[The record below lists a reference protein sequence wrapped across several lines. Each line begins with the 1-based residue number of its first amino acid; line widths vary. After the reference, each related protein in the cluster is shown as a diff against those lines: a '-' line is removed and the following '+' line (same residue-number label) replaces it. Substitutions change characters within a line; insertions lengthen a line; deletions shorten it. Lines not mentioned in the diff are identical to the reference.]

1 MSDKSK
7 GLGIIGAGSVAKL
20 HAEAAAKAGVRV
32 AGICDLDGAKARALA
47 AEHPGSVATDS
58 NEALLARDDIDAVVV
73 AVPNCHHKQVAIDA
87 MRAGKDILLEK
98 PMAMSVAECDE
109 IIAVARQTGQ
119 LLQMGFVCRG
129 APAAVAA
136 HQLAGQGAF
145 GRIYHVKASV
155 YRQRGIPGLG
165 GWFTNR
171 AMSGGGALMDVGVH
185 LVDLAMH
192 MTGFP
197 RPTRVSCVCTGTFG
211 DPVGAYA
218 FEEMWSGP
226 PVAAGLFDVE
236 DAATALVRFDGGL
249 SLELNVTWAAN
260 VNPDYLRDAVVLLGD
275 KGGCVADL
283 WNNQLIVTTEHDG
296 RVVSEKQPVPEG
308 DAWGGAWQRQHER
321 FRDCVESRTQPDPSA
336 ADGRAIQTVI
346 DALYRSARENRE
358 VEIPGGTAE

>member
-1 MSDKSK
+1 MVVPAMSI
-7 GLGIIGAGSVAKL
+7 GLGIIGAGSVAWL

-32 AGICDLDGAKARALA
+32 AGICDLEGAKARALA
-47 AEHPGSVATDS
+47 VEHANAVATDS
-58 NEALLARDDIDAVVV
+58 LESLLGRDDVDAVVV

-109 IIAVARQTGQ
+109 TIAVAEQTGR

-136 HQLAGQGAF
+136 HRLVGEGRF

-165 GWFTNR
+165 RWFTNR

-197 RPTRVSCVCTGTFG
+197 RPARASCVCTGMFG
-211 DPVGAYA
+211 NPVGSYA

-226 PVAAGLFDVE
+226 PDAAGLFDVE

-260 VNPDYLRDAVVLLGD
+260 VNPEYLRDAVTLLGD

-283 WNNQLIVTTEHDG
+283 WNNELIVTTERDG
-296 RVVSEKQPVPEG
+296 RVVSEKHALPDG
-308 DAWGGAWQRQHER
+308 DAWGSAWQRQHER
-321 FRDCVESRTQPDPSA
+321 FRDCVKSGTRPDPSG

-346 DALYRSARENRE
+346 DALYRSAAEDRE
-358 VEIPGGTAE
+358 VEV

>member
-1 MSDKSK
+1 MSI
-7 GLGIIGAGSVAKL
+7 GLGIIGAGTVAWL

-32 AGICDLDGAKARALA
+32 AGICDVDGAKARALA
-47 AEHPGSVATDS
+47 AEHAGAVATDS
-58 NEALLARDDIDAVVV
+58 LESLLGRHDIDAVVV

-109 IIAVARQTGQ
+109 IIAVAEQTGR

-136 HQLAGQGAF
+136 HRLAGEGRF

-165 GWFTNR
+165 RWFTNR

-197 RPTRVSCVCTGTFG
+197 RPARASCVCTAIFG
-211 DPVGAYA
+211 DPVRAYA
-218 FEEMWSGP
+218 FEEMWGGP
-226 PVAAGLFDVE
+226 PDAAGLFDVE
-236 DAATALVRFDGGL
+236 DAATALLRFDGGL

-260 VNPDYLRDAVVLLGD
+260 VNTEYLRDAVVLLGD
-275 KGGCVADL
+275 NGGCVVDL
-283 WNNQLIVTTEHDG
+283 WNNELIVTTERDG
-296 RVVSEKQPVPEG
+296 RVVSEKHPVPEG

-321 FRDCVESRTQPDPSA
+321 FRDCVESRTQPDPSW
-336 ADGRAIQTVI
+336 ADGRAVQTVI
-346 DALYRSARENRE
+346 DALYRSAAEGRE
-358 VEIPGGTAE
+358 VEV